1 MSEFDKFELEMAP
14 CYRNIASKPF
24 ELLGSFKAYMPIW
37 RRKSETTCRM
47 IYEET
52 LRIIINK
59 LSAAKSNIGV
69 IKI

>member
-24 ELLGSFKAYMPIW
+24 ELLESFNAHKPIW
-37 RRKSETTCRM
+37 RRKSETSYGM

-52 LRIIINK
+52 LRV
-59 LSAAKSNIGV
+59 A
-69 IKI
+69 